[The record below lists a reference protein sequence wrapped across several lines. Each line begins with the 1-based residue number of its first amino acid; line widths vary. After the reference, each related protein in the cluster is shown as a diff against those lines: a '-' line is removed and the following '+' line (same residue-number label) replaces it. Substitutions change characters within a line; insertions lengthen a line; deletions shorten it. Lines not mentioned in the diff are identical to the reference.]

1 MEGLGTTLRKLLDAF
16 DGDVQA
22 HYETSGSGFRPRF
35 FPVARLLLADGA
47 CSIRSMA
54 DRTGVSHSA
63 VSQTV
68 TEMRAAGLVTSAPG
82 KDGRERLVSLTEAGQ
97 AACAR
102 LQPLW
107 SAIERAAAALE
118 AELSVPL
125 TALLRETQNRLEER
139 SFASR
144 IADQLQ
150 ESDR

>member
-1 MEGLGTTLRKLLDAF
+1 MEGLGTTLRKLLDAL
-16 DGDVQA
+16 DSDVQA
-22 HYETSGSGFRPRF
+22 HYDASGSGFRPRYY
-35 FPVARLLLADGA
+35 PVARLLLADGS

-54 DRTGVSHSA
+54 DQTGVSHSA

-82 KDGRERLVSLTEAGQ
+82 KDGRERLVSLTDAGQ

-107 SAIERAAAALE
+107 SAVERAAALLD
-118 AELSVPL
+118 AELSASL
-125 TALLRETQNRLEER
+125 RALLRETQARLDER

-150 ESDR
+150 EPD